1 MQGVCRGCARG
12 GVGANDM
19 CAVGVCVGVCKDG
32 VGVSTGRAQGGWR
45 CSWCCTRGSVGVQG
59 WGLQCPGAVLLD
71 PGAAPPPGL
80 QLLPVE
86 LWERLYQHRA
96 ESKGWAAL
104 AHAPVSSG
112 EGARDFPAVLGA
124 ARPLPL
130 APCLQLVLGWR
141 GHSRGCRGTGSW
153 RAPGPFVGFMA
164 AVGRGSPVPLAT
176 PCVVGAARRSCYRGQ
191 TVVVAVTPSVLAPAR
206 PRDSACRDLCPMGTA
221 GWAQHWD
228 PASHQHPASHQELGS
243 PWPCHRGGG
252 ARLTLQS
259 PPHPRW

>member
-12 GVGANDM
+12 GVGANDV
-19 CAVGVCVGVCKDG
+19 CTVGVCVGVCKDG
-32 VGVSTGRAQGGWR
+32 VGVSTGRAQGSWR
-45 CSWCCTRGSVGVQG
+45 CSWCCTWGSVGVQG

-71 PGAAPPPGL
+71 PGAVPPPGL

-153 RAPGPFVGFMA
+153 RAPAPFVGFMA

-176 PCVVGAARRSCYRGQ
+176 PCVVGAARRSHYRGQ
-191 TVVVAVTPSVLAPAR
+191 AVVVAVTPSVLAP
-206 PRDSACRDLCPMGTA
+206 GTLRA
-221 GWAQHWD
+221 EIFVPWAQWD
-228 PASHQHPASHQELGS
+228 GHSTGILHPTSILHPTRCWG
-243 PWPCHRGGG
+243 
-252 ARLTLQS
+252 
-259 PPHPRW
+259 PHGRAVVVAVPV